1 MRQVAN
7 PTEHDVLLSVLNL
20 SPCTVTESARFI
32 GKSDV
37 AAITSILDDW
47 AKEGILE
54 KVKDIYTLPIG
65 NSLAL
70 RNELLRYRATLPPQ
84 GFSLDD
90 IAPEA
95 ADAYRNWLAMV
106 ENFRAGHI
114 PEKDHKLYLDG
125 IRVLAVGAINKFD
138 QISQRLFATDVAIS
152 ELITHIDETMSGL
165 VSVQKKAAPD
175 AAPPASGEK
184 K

>member
-95 ADAYRNWLAMV
+95 ADAYRNWL
-106 ENFRAGHI
+106 
-114 PEKDHKLYLDG
+114 
-125 IRVLAVGAINKFD
+125 
-138 QISQRLFATDVAIS
+138 FATDVAIS